1 MPSNPASSSL
11 PTPALM
17 APAWLLLGPAFGTPA
32 LGPIVWTTEGAWTDG
47 GTGKGHGLALSLQW
61 GNWGPSE
68 DPTDPF
74 PRGPEPPRP
83 LLGTGSQGSL
93 PPMSTTDIL
102 AGEVLSGV
110 GGWGAAAG
118 LSLLRVT
125 TLCPSLSPSSLLSLL
140 PRLPSNFASKS
151 LGTLSPYSQVI
162 KLVPGDL
169 F

>member
-1 MPSNPASSSL
+1 
-11 PTPALM
+11 
-17 APAWLLLGPAFGTPA
+17 
-32 LGPIVWTTEGAWTDG
+32 
-47 GTGKGHGLALSLQW
+47 
-61 GNWGPSE
+61 
-68 DPTDPF
+68 
-74 PRGPEPPRP
+74 
-83 LLGTGSQGSL
+83 
-93 PPMSTTDIL
+93 MSTTDIL